1 MSKMCVLLATILV
14 SAGVR
19 AGNVYYVNPDPTKGS
34 DSYDGTKAE
43 LEEGTIHGP
52 KQTLT
57 GAMAIEGLAEGDV
70 VWAAEG
76 TYDSKQKGV
85 YRVWV
90 PAGVTLKASG
100 SRESTIIV
108 GAAADG
114 VETDAD
120 PFGCGAGAV
129 QCVYL
134 AARARLV
141 GFTVSGGCGTSWAD
155 SVAGAGVTGSTQNGE
170 DASVVMDCVITGCVA
185 GRGAGLNSVTAVRCK
200 VFGNR
205 GKKMGAAAYFVD
217 AYNCLFAG
225 SLSADSLYD
234 VQNARLFNCR
244 VSSGSVHNS
253 TVYNSYVYNDRGN
266 NSFFYSTYSSKSGS
280 ENSTYGTG
288 TLKTWQNAVDADQRP
303 DPTPN
308 AYYGINLGR
317 LSAYE
322 GLTPA
327 INEDYLLASDY
338 AGGQRVYNGQIDI
351 GCGEY
356 DPRGD
361 FAAALSASDLFA
373 VEQVS
378 GGATLASS
386 TVTISAGETM
396 TTAWNI
402 PASLTKV
409 CTFTL
414 LASASGTAV
423 LSVYLDDA
431 EEPLFTVTA
440 ADGEKTLSY
449 EKVGANSLRFVV
461 TGEGAAAVRAFTMDH
476 ANDYYVDAA
485 RGNDAWT
492 GTADWEHRDE
502 TTVPVTGPRK
512 TLQAMVSLYAANH
525 GDVIHAAEGEYKSG
539 SYGAYRFYDSKG
551 GVTLKASGARDKTF
565 IIGQEDP
572 TGTYGCGNNAL
583 ICAYLLANSRLEGFT
598 VCGGRGQLFDKSK
611 YGAGVWGAN
620 NSSLVVDCMISNC
633 VSGRAAGVY
642 NGTAVR
648 CEFVGNRVST
658 TGTSLMSGKAYNCY
672 FHGSLS
678 PGKYDVYDSKIYN
691 CTVEKGGY
699 VLNTVAYNSR
709 FGRDAGGGT
718 YCFCAWSS
726 KADDSASTFDA
737 GCYQS
742 TLYDL
747 DVNARPTAST
757 VIDVDRGNWVLYEDA
772 ASGANL
778 SFLQADFAGGQRV
791 YNNGKVDVGCGEYDW
806 RGDFGAAL
814 GCRGE
819 IAVVQSDP
827 SVKIA
832 GPRALSFA
840 GGDGIALAWTWSDA
854 IDRSFTVAGTATV
867 TVDGVVAT
875 ADDGVYTIPGE
886 DGGTHDV
893 RIVAAS
899 DADVV
904 TISRFRRNSG
914 MILLLR

>member
-57 GAMAIEGLAEGDV
+57 GAMAIEGLAEGDT

-76 TYDSKQKGV
+76 TYDAKQDSV
-85 YRVWV
+85 YRVKV

-100 SRESTIIV
+100 SRENTIIV
-108 GAAADG
+108 GRRD
-114 VETDAD
+114 DAD
-120 PFGCGAGAV
+120 ARTNGCGGNALR
-129 QCVYL
+129 CVYL
-134 AARARLV
+134 GARAKLV
-141 GFTVSGGCGTSWAD
+141 GFTVTGGYANDWTDNVYGGG
-155 SVAGAGVTGSTQNGE
+155 VQGAVQNGE
-170 DASVVMDCVITGCVA
+170 NASVAIGCTITNCVS
-185 GRGAGLNSVTAVRCK
+185 GRGAGAYSVTVVRCK
-200 VFGNR
+200 IGKNTA
-205 GKKMGAAAYFVD
+205 KKMGIDVYSSD
-217 AYNCLFAG
+217 AYNCY
-225 SLSADSLYD
+225 LSGPENTSVHNARDS
-234 VQNARLFNCR
+234 RLFNCHVTGAAYGCKVYSSYVQTER
-244 VSSGSVHNS
+244 GGNDYHYSVFSQPSSGLL
-253 TVYNSYVYNDRGN
+253 
-266 NSFFYSTYSSKSGS
+266 SGS
-280 ENSTYGTG
+280 TKDDATTRAWPSGYDEGTRRPTAG
-288 TLKTWQNAVDADQRP
+288 NYCIDKGSLAVYADV
-303 DPTPN
+303 
-308 AYYGINLGR
+308 
-317 LSAYE
+317 S
-322 GLTPA
+322 PA
-327 INEDYLLASDY
+327 IVQDFLMTDY

-672 FHGSLS
+672 FHDSLS
-678 PGKYDVYDSKIYN
+678 PSKYDVYDSKIYN
-691 CTVEKGGY
+691 CTVEKSGY

-718 YCFCAWSS
+718 YYFCAWSL
-726 KADDSASTFDA
+726 KADDSASTFVA

-742 TLYDL
+742 TAYNL
-747 DVNARPTAST
+747 DGNARPTAST
-757 VIDVDRGNWVLYEDA
+757 VIDVDRGNWALYEDA
-772 ASGANL
+772 ASGADL
-778 SFLQADFAGGQRV
+778 SFLQTDFAGGQRV

-875 ADDGVYTIPGE
+875 AADGVYTLPGE
-886 DGGTHDV
+886 AGGTHDV
-893 RIVAAS
+893 RIVAAP
-899 DADVV
+899 DADEV

-914 MILLLR
+914 MILTFR

>member
-34 DSYDGTKAE
+34 DSYDGTRAE

-52 KQTLT
+52 KQTLQK
-57 GAMAIEGLAEGDV
+57 AMEIEGLAEGDV

-114 VETDAD
+114 VETDVD

-141 GFTVSGGCGTSWAD
+141 GFTVSGGCGTSWTD
-155 SVAGAGVTGSTQNGE
+155 SIAGAGVTGSTQNGE
-170 DASVVMDCVITGCVA
+170 DASVVMDCVITGCAA
-185 GRGAGLNSVTAVRCK
+185 GRGAGLNTVTAVRCK

-205 GKKMGAAAYFVD
+205 GKKMGAAAYYVD

-280 ENSTYGTG
+280 ETSTYGAG

-308 AYYGINLGR
+308 AYYGINLGS

-322 GLTPA
+322 GLIPA

-361 FAAALSASDLFA
+361 FAAALSASDLLA

-386 TVTISAGETM
+386 TVTIPAGEMM
-396 TTAWNI
+396 TTVWNI
-402 PASLTKV
+402 SASLTKV

-414 LASASGTAV
+414 LASASETAV

-431 EEPLFTVTA
+431 AEPLFTVTA
-440 ADGEKTLSY
+440 SDGEKTLSY

-461 TGEGAAAVRAFTMDH
+461 TGEGSTAVRAFTMDH
-476 ANDYYVDAA
+476 ANDYYVDAE

-502 TTVPVTGPRK
+502 TTDPVTGLRK
-512 TLQAMVSLYAANH
+512 TLQAMAGLYAANH
-525 GDVIHAAEGEYKSG
+525 GDVIHAAEGEYRDG
-539 SYGAYRFYDSKG
+539 SASSYRFCDGKG
-551 GVTLKASGARDKTF
+551 GVTLRASGARDRTF
-565 IIGQEDP
+565 IIGKADDS
-572 TGTYGCGNNAL
+572 GTQGCGSGAL
-583 ICAYLLANSRLEGFT
+583 ACVYLGAGSRLEGFT
-598 VCGGRGQLFDKSK
+598 VCGGRA
-611 YGAGVWGAN
+611 AGFTSSNYAAGIRGVDY
-620 NSSLVVDCMISNC
+620 SSLVVDCIISNC
-633 VSGRAAGVY
+633 AAGRAAAIY

-648 CEFVGNRVST
+648 CRFSGNRANT
-658 TGTSLMSGKAYNCY
+658 TGSDIMSCKAYNCY
-672 FHGSLS
+672 FAGSLS
-678 PGKYDVYDSKIYN
+678 LNKYDVHSSVLYN
-691 CTVEKGGY
+691 CTMGKTVR
-699 VLNTVAYNSR
+699 VLNSTVYNSR
-709 FGRDAGGGT
+709 VGADYGGST
-718 YCFCAWSS
+718 YYRCSWATKYDETSS
-726 KADDSASTFDA
+726 FLDD
-737 GCYQS
+737 CYQS
-742 TLYDL
+742 TAFTWDENL
-747 DVNARPTAST
+747 RPTTST
-757 VIDVDRGNWVLYEDA
+757 YIDVDRGNWALYEDA

-778 SFLQADFAGGQRV
+778 SFLQTDFAGGQRV